1 MFSRRVPGFFD
12 LVLPAD
18 ICSRFGTQ
26 RQRGAIMFRKSR
38 HRMDQ
43 STADAW
49 LIAALQSLAVLNL
62 NIWLRWFLS

>member
-1 MFSRRVPGFFD
+1 
-12 LVLPAD
+12 
-18 ICSRFGTQ
+18 
-26 RQRGAIMFRKSR
+26 MFRKSR